1 MKICLPSLL
10 SVMLLGGWIST
21 VSNAQTV
28 TSETHD
34 ARAKAA
40 AYTPGHDFTWIYD
53 RLCGKFS
60 TDVINAPDPEPRPAS
75 RTIPPREEWYAAPA
89 KIFDNL
95 YYVGSYLHSM
105 WAVTTSEGII
115 LHDSAFDYMVED
127 EIVDG

>member
-40 AYTPGHDFTWIYD
+40 AIYTGT
-53 RLCGKFS
+53 
-60 TDVINAPDPEPRPAS
+60 
-75 RTIPPREEWYAAPA
+75 
-89 KIFDNL
+89 
-95 YYVGSYLHSM
+95 
-105 WAVTTSEGII
+105 
-115 LHDSAFDYMVED
+115 
-127 EIVDG
+127 